1 MRNRESGYFLLPV
14 VFLLAISVSA
24 AFMLVPSLDRED
36 LIEAQRLRQE
46 QARAAAEAA
55 LALALHR
62 ESSVTDLEVG
72 PAVASATFTKDGE
85 DVVVRAHARVPSL
98 RDAHVRYSLTA
109 RYRRTPAGTYQ
120 LLGSS

>member
-1 MRNRESGYFLLPV
+1 MRDRESGYFLLPV
-14 VFLLAISVSA
+14 VLLLAVAVSA
-24 AFMLVPSLDRED
+24 AFLLVPSLDRED

-72 PAVASATFTKDGE
+72 RAVASATFDREGE
-85 DVVVRAHARVPSL
+85 DVVVRARARVPSL

-109 RYRRTPAGTYQ
+109 RYRLTPAGTYE